1 MSMLALK
8 EWSIICKALEE
19 GKQTILLRKGG
30 ILEYKKGF
38 EISQKLFLL
47 YPTLE
52 HQAAEYL
59 QSNYLQEYELLLKR
73 NSSEIVEDKVNTI
86 RIIAR
91 IEAMQEFHDH
101 ELLSK
106 LEKYHIW
113 NEKYVNM
120 RMNYNPKKPMNAL
133 LLRIYKLSQPIS
145 IDVNPE
151 WAGCKSWIDIEFS
164 SKYGNQYGSIN
175 ELLNQS
181 MPVIKDKDFQ
191 LIHDNFMEIWN

>member
-1 MSMLALK
+1 MLALK
-8 EWSIICKALEE
+8 EWSIICKAMEE

-30 ILEYKKGF
+30 ILEYKNGF

-73 NSSEIVEDKVNTI
+73 NSSEIVQDKVNTL

-91 IEAMQEFHDH
+91 IEALQEFHDH
-101 ELLSK
+101 ELLAK

-133 LLRIYKLSQPIS
+133 LLRIYKLSQTIS
-145 IDVNPE
+145 LDVNPE
-151 WAGCKSWIDIEFS
+151 WAGCKSWIDIEFPG
-164 SKYGNQYGSIN
+164 KHGNQYENIN

-181 MPVIKDKDFQ
+181 VPVIKDKDFQ
-191 LIHDNFMEIWN
+191 IIHDNFMEIWN

>member
-8 EWSIICKALEE
+8 EWSIICKAMEE

-73 NSSEIVEDKVNTI
+73 NSSEIVQDKVNTI

>member
-101 ELLSK
+101 KLLSK

-145 IDVNPE
+145 LDVNPE
-151 WAGCKSWIDIEFS
+151 WAGCKSWIDIEFP
-164 SKYGNQYGSIN
+164 SKHGIQYGNIN

-181 MPVIKDKDFQ
+181 VPVIKDKDFQ
-191 LIHDNFMEIWN
+191 KMHDSFMEIWN